1 MAKEAKKAKVD
12 REENVHYIFAYLL
25 IFVSGIIVYVT
36 DGQKDKRLKFHAL
49 QAIFL
54 GIIIFV
60 ILYLPFF
67 HALWLLLGLLL
78 WLYGMW
84 IGVKAFQGEDIEIP
98 VIGDYARKYSIK

>member
-1 MAKEAKKAKVD
+1 MLAAAPAPVQADEQYFPLQSGAKTLH
-12 REENVHYIFAYLL
+12 R
-25 IFVSGIIVYVT
+25 
-36 DGQKDKRLKFHAL
+36 L

-67 HALWLLLGLLL
+67 HALWILLGLLL

-84 IGVKAFQGEDIEIP
+84 IGIKAHQGEDIEIP
-98 VIGDYARKYSIK
+98 LIGDYARRYSIK